1 VHRPAANDFAGI
13 AEMPTVVYT
22 NPTSVPVAF
31 VGKKNLVVVE
41 VLFQRGDVVGFSY
54 SWLQNPSAPSNHGQN
69 EHVRRLT
76 IR

>member
-1 VHRPAANDFAGI
+1 MTSPV

-41 VLFQRGDVVGFSY
+41 VLFPTRRRGGLFIFLAPESQRAIKP
-54 SWLQNPSAPSNHGQN
+54 W
-69 EHVRRLT
+69 T
-76 IR
+76 K